1 MDSSED
7 EAPVF
12 KKNLRDPED
21 VGGSGTFASDQT
33 GHVQDGGLSS
43 LQNLVVHRHMLHN
56 FLDTSDIPW

>member
-21 VGGSGTFASDQT
+21 VGGSGTFARKNT
-33 GHVQDGGLSS
+33 WGCHGLSKKAEIITAKS
-43 LQNLVVHRHMLHN
+43 PGSSS
-56 FLDTSDIPW
+56 FSP